1 MKKVLIMV
9 GLIIVMSLGFVSYNK
24 AHTIRTC
31 KVIQEHDKIITVL
44 HPNGETYDFFTYD
57 SNSYKEDTIIKVSFN
72 ELKLSKEKYTINSAN
87 PKEVLVDIKDKIYE

>member
-1 MKKVLIMV
+1 MKKFLVII
-9 GLIIVMSLGFVSYNK
+9 GLVAVIGLSFTMYNK

-87 PKEVLVDIKDKIYE
+87 PEVVLTDIKNK